1 MSTYLSMLFTSDYM
15 SLPRA
20 TQQEIYKEYYK
31 LVYPLIY
38 FILKEYPA
46 TEDVIQES
54 FLRTLEKSH
63 QLQDVRR
70 LEGWLRM
77 VARSVAL
84 NYLRKLKR
92 NRTELETDEI
102 FAGSGTPAGMVRPS
116 LEEEVEVN
124 LMKEDI
130 RKYLDLLKPEYRQLI
145 EMRWYSNL
153 SYREMAA
160 ALGTTENVVRQ
171 KLYRA
176 RETVRDKLKE
186 NWEGVRIRQ

>member
-1 MSTYLSMLFTSDYM
+1 MSTYLSMLFTSDYI

-31 LVYPLIY
+31 LVYPLIF

-54 FLRTLEKSH
+54 FLRTLEKAH
-63 QLQDVRR
+63 QLQDLSRM
-70 LEGWLRM
+70 EGWLRM
-77 VARSVAL
+77 VARSVSL

-92 NRTELETDEI
+92 NRNELETDEM
-102 FAGSGTPAGMVRPS
+102 FGSNGNPSGFVQSS
-116 LEEEVEVN
+116 LEEEVEAN

-130 RKYLDLLKPEYRQLI
+130 RRYLSLLKPEYRQLI

-153 SYREMAA
+153 SYKEMAA

-176 RETVRDKLKE
+176 RESVRDKLKE
-186 NWEGVRIRQ
+186 NWEGVRIKR

>member
-1 MSTYLSMLFTSDYM
+1 MSVYLSMLFTSNYI
-15 SLPRA
+15 SLPKA

-31 LVYPLIY
+31 LVYPVIF
-38 FILKEYPA
+38 FILQEYPA

-54 FLRTLEKSH
+54 FLRTLEKSY
-63 QLQDVRR
+63 QLQDIRR
-70 LEGWLRM
+70 MEGWLRM

-92 NRTELETDEI
+92 NRTELETDEV
-102 FAGSGTPAGMVRPS
+102 FSGSGTPPGVVRPS
-116 LEEEVEVN
+116 LEEEVEAN

-130 RKYLDLLKPEYRQLI
+130 RKYLGLLKPEYRQLI

-176 RETVRDKLKE
+176 REAVRDKLKE
-186 NWEGVRIRQ
+186 NWEGVRIRR

>member
-1 MSTYLSMLFTSDYM
+1 MSTYLSMLFTSDYV
-15 SLPRA
+15 SLPISI
-20 TQQEIYKEYYK
+20 QQEIYKEFYK
-31 LVYPLIY
+31 LVYPQIF

-54 FLRTLEKSH
+54 FLRTLEKAH
-63 QLQDVRR
+63 QLQDISRM
-70 LEGWLRM
+70 EGWLRM
-77 VARSVAL
+77 VARSVSL

-92 NRTELETDEI
+92 NRTELDTEDMFEGNG
-102 FAGSGTPAGMVRPS
+102 AARGLVRPS
-116 LEEEVEVN
+116 LEEEVEAN

-130 RKYLDLLKPEYRQLI
+130 RTYLSLLKPEYRQLI

-160 ALGTTENVVRQ
+160 ALGTSENVVRQ

-176 RETVRDKLKE
+176 RESVRDKLREK
-186 NWEGVRIRQ
+186 WEGVRVKR